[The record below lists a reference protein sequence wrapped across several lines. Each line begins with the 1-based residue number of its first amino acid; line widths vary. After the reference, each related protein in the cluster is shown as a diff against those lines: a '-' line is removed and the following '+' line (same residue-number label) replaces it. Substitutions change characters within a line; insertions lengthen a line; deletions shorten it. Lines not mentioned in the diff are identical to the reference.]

1 MESEAAADAARE
13 RKEPLNVWPQQAQH
27 DLRQIPFLGE
37 FVPSGFRAVG
47 RDELEPFG
55 FHCSHGW
62 RGDEF
67 CFWVDSSGFG
77 GDGRALDYPVF
88 VERVRVLIAATEG
101 KLSLHFGVRQAGQFQ
116 VYVGVY
122 VKNGKEASAEWIV
135 REHSGLMGEAPCCD
149 VCGGCSCE
157 EDAHEDYGCEGLEV
171 AWVRVSDGSVFC
183 KECAPDEALN
193 AVKPIAREEY
203 NRWPLG

>member
-37 FVPSGFRAVG
+37 FVPQGWRAAQ
-47 RDELEPFG
+47 RDEFESVG
-55 FHCSHGW
+55 FPCNYGW
-62 RGDEF
+62 SGPEF
-67 CFWVDSSGFG
+67 TFWVDSSGFG
-77 GDGRALDYPVF
+77 GDGRALDYNDF
-88 VERVRVLIAATEG
+88 VAQVIALIERTEDQQ
-101 KLSLHFGVRQAGQFQ
+101 SLGFAVRQAGQFQ

-122 VKNGKEASAEWIV
+122 IRNGKEASAEWIV